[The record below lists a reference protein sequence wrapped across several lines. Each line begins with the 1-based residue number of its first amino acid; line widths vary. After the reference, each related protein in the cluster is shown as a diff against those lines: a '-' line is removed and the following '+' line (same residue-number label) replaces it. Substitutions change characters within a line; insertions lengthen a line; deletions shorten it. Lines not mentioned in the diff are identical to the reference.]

1 MNKNAALL
9 TLVLALC
16 GAGRA
21 KADLNLLTLINPPVQ
36 SNTPYSLS
44 FFATGPNTQVSIGG
58 YQLPSFEQVTDITL
72 TATGGSGNLLGQ
84 TWNFVPAASGSLANQ
99 YDDMLGTGTNAL
111 NFGGVTEGDYD
122 VFDQSFG
129 STAGQG
135 YTLNFNF
142 TEEPGVCCGGVFIG
156 PSGFEVDT
164 TGTGAV
170 APEPALM
177 LPLTALL
184 GLGYVARKRFS
195 NRANS

>member
-58 YQLPSFEQVTDITL
+58 YQLPSFEQVADITL

-142 TEEPGVCCGGVFIG
+142 TEDFQG

-164 TGTGAV
+164 TGAV